1 MISDTKLTVLRYPG
15 GKQRHLSY
23 FAHILKNPGSDWE
36 RYVEPFLGGGSVF
49 FFVNPE
55 KALLSDKNPELID
68 LYRGIRDYPEAVW
81 DIYQKFPNS
90 KRDYYAIRSWS
101 LDELDIPTKAART
114 LFLNRTCFKGMWR
127 HNANGEFNVG
137 YGGQD
142 RRWAISESNLNEV
155 SARLNTA
162 EIQCGDFN
170 TIIKKCR
177 KNDLLFLDP
186 PYRPG
191 AREEHNDHYGFGQF
205 TFEDQKRL
213 AKSLISASRK
223 GVRWVMT
230 NSNHPDI
237 LDLYNVFFQ
246 YPMEKGTGRSIGE
259 ITGSSGEVV
268 IHNLR
273 EAVA

>member
-1 MISDTKLTVLRYPG
+1 MSSDNKLTVLRYPG

-23 FAHILKNPGSDWE
+23 FAHILRNPEHRWQ

-55 KALLSDKNPELID
+55 NALLSDKNQELID
-68 LYRGIRDYPEAVW
+68 LYRGIRDYPQEVW
-81 DIYQKFPNS
+81 ESYQKFPNT
-90 KRDYYAIRSWS
+90 KRGYYSIRSWIIE
-101 LDELDIPTKAART
+101 DLDIPTKAART
-114 LFLNRTCFKGMWR
+114 LYLNRTCFKGMWR

-142 RRWAISESNLNEV
+142 RRWAINESDLSDV

-162 EIQCGDFN
+162 DLQCGDFD
-170 TIIKKCR
+170 TVIKKC
-177 KNDLLFLDP
+177 KKDDLLFLDP

-191 AREEHNDHYGFGQF
+191 AREELNAHYGYGQF
-205 TFEDQKRL
+205 MFDDQKRL
-213 AKSLISASRK
+213 AKSLIAASRR
-223 GVRWVMT
+223 GVKWVMT

-237 LDLYNVFFQ
+237 LDLYHVFFQ
-246 YPMEKGTGRSIGE
+246 YPLEKGTGRSIGR
-259 ITGSSGEVV
+259 ITGSTGEVV

-273 EAVA
+273 EVVA